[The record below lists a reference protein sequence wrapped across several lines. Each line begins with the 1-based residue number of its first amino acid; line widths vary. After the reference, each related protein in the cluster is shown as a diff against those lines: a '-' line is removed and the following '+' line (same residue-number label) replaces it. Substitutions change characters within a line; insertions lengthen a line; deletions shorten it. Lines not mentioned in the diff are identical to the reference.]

1 MRIEITKG
9 LVLLTQTNRDNSK
22 LQTLFPAGEYDA
34 NLTSD
39 GNIEVVSKE
48 KISAYFSFS
57 QFREK
62 VSQGEFVVVEN

>member
-48 KISAYFSFS
+48 KISAFFLSLNL
-57 QFREK
+57 EK
-62 VSQGEFVVVEN
+62 KYLKENLWW